1 MDPTIFVQLLV
12 FGLLLGSIYGL
23 VGLGLTMI
31 WGVMD
36 VINIAHGA
44 LMVVGMYAVWYA
56 VASLGVPLL
65 VAVPLAVVLL
75 FGIGMLI
82 HRSTIAPI
90 VDAPGSRQL
99 IVTLGWLLI
108 IVAAVQIIFSPTP
121 RSLDLDLGAI
131 ELYGVFV
138 PVGRLLGLVVTLCA
152 VALMLVFLYY
162 TTLGRAIRATADNRE
177 SAKYVG
183 INIRRIDLVTF
194 GIGVALAGLAGAT
207 IPLFQRFDPYL
218 GDFYLSTAFVVTVLG
233 GLGSFPGALVGG
245 VVIGIVQVFGSF
257 YLPGSTNRV
266 LVFLI
271 FIGVL
276 LFKPT
281 GLFGGDLRG

>member
-90 VDAPGSRQL
+90 VDAPDSRQL

-108 IVAAVQIIFSPTP
+108 IVAAVQIVFSPTP

-152 VALMLVFLYY
+152 VAVMLVFLYY

-194 GIGVALAGLAGAT
+194 GVGAALAGLAGAT